1 MSTNKWAKFAK
12 KFVKEQESS
21 GLQVSAPPFNNRV
34 KGNVIWP
41 RNTKSTPV
49 LGSRVVGMIQ
59 SPNAPKSRKGTKGSK
74 GRKTRKT
81 RK

>member
-1 MSTNKWAKFAK
+1 MSTTKWAKLAK
-12 KFVKEQESS
+12 KFVKGQESS
-21 GLQVSAPPFNNRV
+21 GLQVSDPFNNRV

-49 LGSRVVGMIQ
+49 LGSRVVGIIQ
-59 SPNAPKSRKGTKGSK
+59 SPNAPKSRKGPKGSK